1 MEYSI
6 DIRKSRMSIGEE
18 RILMITLLCMLFAMV
33 CKFLLLVPILVIKIA
48 FAPLK
53 MLLLPFFK

>member
-1 MEYSI
+1 
-6 DIRKSRMSIGEE
+6 
-18 RILMITLLCMLFAMV
+18 MITLLCMLFAMV